1 MSKEKENKYNT
12 SANPPSGGEGAK
24 DSTSKAPPLANGGK
38 GSSATVTG
46 KAFDW
51 QLLKRIMHYVK
62 PYTSVFVI
70 AAFLTIFLAV
80 IALFQ
85 PILIQRTLDKYILAN
100 DYHGLVF
107 MVELMIGQ
115 LVVQTIAQYYQT
127 YLTNSLGQSVI
138 RDLRKDVFNHIT
150 SLRLK
155 YFDRTP
161 IGMLITRTVS
171 DLETI
176 ADIFSEGLISIMGDM
191 LLVFAVIGYMLWQ
204 DWKLALITLIPMPF
218 LFASTYVFKEAIK
231 SSFQEVRTQVAQLNT
246 FLAEHISG
254 ISVIQYF
261 SREEQEMRKFKA
273 VNLKYRDA
281 NIRSNWYYSIFFPVV
296 EILFA
301 VCMALLVWYGCKRIL
316 NDQQIHAISASEG
329 GITPGLITSFIVL
342 LNMLFRPIRQL
353 ADKFNTLQMGMV
365 GADRIFKVL
374 DTDEVAT
381 DDGKLAPSVL
391 EGDIEFK
398 DVWFAYNDENWVL
411 KNINFHIKP
420 GETLALVG
428 ATGAGKSS
436 TINIL
441 NRFYDIG
448 KGSVTVDGY
457 DIREYKVDYLRS
469 KIATVIQDVFLFTDT
484 IGNNISLNN
493 TQITREEIIKAAKD
507 VGAHEFIERL
517 PGGYDYNVMERGAT
531 LSAGQA
537 QLISFIRAL
546 VYNPAILV
554 LDEATSSVD
563 TETELLIQTAIN
575 KLMQGRTAIVIAHRL
590 STIQNA
596 DKIIVLDH
604 GEIMESGTH
613 QELLRIEN
621 GYYRKLYDL
630 QFNSAGIAKPI

>member
-1 MSKEKENKYNT
+1 MSDEKSKDNSKV
-12 SANPPSGGEGAK
+12 SPSGG
-24 DSTSKAPPLANGGK
+24 GG
-38 GSSATVTG
+38 GVTG

-51 QLLKRIMHYVK
+51 QLFKRIMHYVR
-62 PYTSVFVI
+62 PYRVTFII

-80 IALFQ
+80 AALAL
-85 PILIQRTLDKYILAN
+85 PLLIQKTLDEFIMIN
-100 DYHGLVF
+100 DYDGLSM
-107 MVELMIGQ
+107 MVELMIG
-115 LVVQTIAQYYQT
+115 LLIVQTIAQYYQT
-127 YLTNSLGQSVI
+127 YLTNTLGQSVI
-138 RDLRKDVFNHIT
+138 RDLRIDVFNHIT
-150 SLRLK
+150 ALRLK

-176 ADIFSEGLISIMGDM
+176 ADIFSEGLISIIGDL
-191 LLVFAVIGYMLWQ
+191 LLVIAIVVAMLIK
-204 DWKLALITLIPMPF
+204 DWKLALITLIPMPV

-231 SSFQEVRTQVAQLNT
+231 SSFQEVRTQVARLNT

-254 ISVIQYF
+254 MSVIQVF
-261 SREEQEMRKFKA
+261 AREEQEMRKFND
-273 VNLKYRDA
+273 VNLKHRDA
-281 NIRSNWYYSIFFPVV
+281 HIRSNWYYSIFFPVV

-301 VCMALLVWYGCKRIL
+301 VCMGLLVWYGCTRIL
-316 NDQQIHAISASEG
+316 TDQQLSS
-329 GITPGLITSFIVL
+329 ITATGKPVTAGVILEFIIL
-342 LNMLFRPIRQL
+342 LNLLFRPIRQL

-374 DTDEVAT
+374 DTDEVT
-381 DDGKLAPSVL
+381 VNKGQLRTGRL
-391 EGDIEFK
+391 NGEIEFK
-398 DVWFAYNDENWVL
+398 NVWFAYNDENWVL
-411 KNINFHIKP
+411 KDINFKVKP
-420 GETLALVG
+420 GEKLALVG

-441 NRFYDIG
+441 NRFYEIG
-448 KGSVTVDGY
+448 KGEVTIDGHEIYEY
-457 DIREYKVDYLRS
+457 DINYLRGQ
-469 KIATVIQDVFLFTDT
+469 IATVIQDVFLFSDT
-484 IGNNISLNN
+484 IANNISLNN
-493 TQITREEIIKAAKD
+493 DNITREQIIAAAKD
-507 VGAHEFIERL
+507 VGAHDFIIRL

-546 VYNPAILV
+546 VYDPAILV

-563 TETELLIQTAIN
+563 TETEILIQKAID
-575 KLMQGRTAIVIAHRL
+575 KLMEGRTAIVIAHRL

-604 GEIMESGTH
+604 GEIKEAGTH

-630 QFNSAGIAKPI
+630 QFNSAGITR

>member
-1 MSKEKENKYNT
+1 MSDNNKDK
-12 SANPPSGGEGAK
+12 K
-24 DSTSKAPPLANGGK
+24 DTSKVPPLGG
-38 GSSATVTG
+38 VTG

-51 QLLKRIMHYVK
+51 QLLKRVMHYVT
-62 PYTSVFVI
+62 PYNGTFLI
-70 AAFLTIFLAV
+70 ALFLTIFLAGST
-80 IALFQ
+80 LLQ
-85 PILIQRTLDKYILAN
+85 PILIQKTLDNYILVN
-100 DYHGLVF
+100 DYSGLLF
-107 MVELMIGQ
+107 MVQLMIVQ
-115 LVVQTIAQYYQT
+115 LLIQTVAQYYQT
-127 YLTNSLGQSVI
+127 HLTNSLGQSVI
-138 RDLRKDVFNHIT
+138 RDLRIDVFNHIT

-176 ADIFSEGLISIMGDM
+176 ADIFSEGLISIMGD
-191 LLVFAVIGYMLWQ
+191 LLVVIAIIGYMLFE
-204 DWKLALITLIPMPF
+204 DWKLALITMIPMPF

-254 ISVIQYF
+254 ISIIQYF
-261 SREEQEMRKFKA
+261 AREDQEMQKFKA
-273 VNLKYRDA
+273 VNLKHRDA
-281 NIRSNWYYSIFFPVV
+281 HIRSNWYYSIFFPVV
-296 EILFA
+296 EVLFA
-301 VCMALLVWYGCKRIL
+301 VCIGLLVWYGCKRIL
-316 NDQQIHAISASEG
+316 SDQQLAAMTSSG
-329 GITPGLITSFIVL
+329 KGVTPGLIVQFIVL
-342 LNMLFRPIRQL
+342 LNLLFRPIRQL

-374 DTDEVAT
+374 DTDEVAIN
-381 DDGKLAPSVL
+381 DGKLQPAKID
-391 EGDIEFK
+391 GDIVFDK
-398 DVWFAYNDENWVL
+398 VWFAYNDENWVL
-411 KNINFHIKP
+411 KDISFHIKP

-441 NRFYDIG
+441 NRFYEIS
-448 KGSVTVDGY
+448 KGNVTIDGH
-457 DIREYKVDYLRS
+457 DIREYDVNYLRS
-469 KIATVIQDVFLFTDT
+469 QIATVIQDVFLFSDT
-484 IGNNISLNN
+484 IANNISLNN
-493 TQITREEIIKAAKD
+493 KTITREQIIAAAKD
-507 VGAHEFIERL
+507 VGAHDFIERL

-531 LSAGQA
+531 LSAGQS

-546 VYNPAILV
+546 VYNPSILV

-563 TETELLIQTAIN
+563 TETELLIQNAIN

-604 GEIMESGTH
+604 GEIKEMGTH
-613 QELLRIEN
+613 QQLLRIES

-630 QFNSAGIAKPI
+630 QFNSAGIVR

>member
-1 MSKEKENKYNT
+1 M
-12 SANPPSGGEGAK
+12 
-24 DSTSKAPPLANGGK
+24 
-38 GSSATVTG
+38 
-46 KAFDW
+46 
-51 QLLKRIMHYVK
+51 RYVK
-62 PYTSVFVI
+62 PYNGTFII
-70 AAFLTIFLAV
+70 AALLTIFLAG
-80 IALFQ
+80 IALVQ
-85 PILIQRTLDKYILAN
+85 PILIQKTLDKEILGN
-100 DYHGLVF
+100 NYNGLVF
-107 MVELMIGQ
+107 MVGLMITQ
-115 LVVQTIAQYYQT
+115 LLIQTVAQYYQT

-138 RDLRKDVFNHIT
+138 RDLRVDIFNHIT

-204 DWKLALITLIPMPF
+204 DWKLALITLIPMPL

-254 ISVIQYF
+254 ISIIQYF
-261 SREEQEMRKFKA
+261 AREEQEMRKFKA

-301 VCMALLVWYGCKRIL
+301 ICIALLVWYGCKRIL
-316 NDQQIHAISASEG
+316 NDQQMHALSASPN
-329 GITPGLITSFIVL
+329 GITPGVITGFIVL

-374 DTDEVAT
+374 DTDEVAI
-381 DDGKLAPSVL
+381 DEGKLAPPAL
-391 EGDIEFK
+391 NGEIEFNN
-398 DVWFAYNDENWVL
+398 VWFAYNDENWVL
-411 KNINFHIKP
+411 KDINFHIKP

-448 KGSVTVDGY
+448 RGEVKVDGH

-469 KIATVIQDVFLFTDT
+469 RIATVIQDVFLFTDT

-493 TQITREEIIKAAKD
+493 TAITRDEIIAAAKD

-563 TETELLIQTAIN
+563 TETELLIQNAIN

-604 GEIMESGTH
+604 GEIKEMGTH

-630 QFNSAGIAKPI
+630 QFNSAGIAKPLL

>member
-1 MSKEKENKYNT
+1 MSE
-12 SANPPSGGEGAK
+12 
-24 DSTSKAPPLANGGK
+24 
-38 GSSATVTG
+38 VTG
-46 KAFDW
+46 KALDW
-51 QLLKRIMHYVK
+51 KLLGRIMHYVK
-62 PYTSVFVI
+62 PYNNTFITS
-70 AAFLTIFLAV
+70 AFLTIFLAASAV
-80 IALFQ
+80 VQ
-85 PILIQRTLDKYILAN
+85 PILIQKTLDNYILKDN
-100 DYHGLVF
+100 YPGLLF
-107 MVELMIGQ
+107 MVELMIVM
-115 LVVQTIAQYYQT
+115 LIIQTVAQYWQT

-138 RDLRKDVFNHIT
+138 RDLRIDVFNHIT
-150 SLRLK
+150 SMRLK
-155 YFDRTP
+155 YFDHTP
-161 IGMLITRTVS
+161 IGVLITRTVS

-191 LLVFAVIGYMLWQ
+191 LLLIVVIGYMLIL

-218 LFASTYVFKEAIK
+218 LLLSTYVFKEAIK

-254 ISVIQYF
+254 ISIIQF
-261 SREEQEMRKFKA
+261 FAREDQEMRKFRA
-273 VNLKYRDA
+273 VNTKYRDA

-296 EILFA
+296 EILLS
-301 VCMALLVWYGCKRIL
+301 VCMGLLVWYGCKRIL
-316 NDQQIHAISASEG
+316 NDQQLSAISASAKGVTRGTIVE
-329 GITPGLITSFIVL
+329 FILL
-342 LNMLFRPIRQL
+342 LNILFRPIRQL

-365 GADRIFKVL
+365 GADRIFRVL
-374 DTDEVAT
+374 DTDEVAVNN
-381 DDGKLAPSVL
+381 GKLQPATL
-391 EGDIEFK
+391 LGDIEFK
-398 DVWFAYNDENWVL
+398 NVWFAYNDENWVL
-411 KNINFHIKP
+411 KDISFHLKP
-420 GETLALVG
+420 GKTLALVG

-441 NRFYDIG
+441 NRFYEIG
-448 KGSVTVDGY
+448 KGSVLVDGV
-457 DIREYKVDYLRS
+457 DIREYDVNFLRS
-469 KIATVIQDVFLFTDT
+469 RIATVIQDVFLFTDT

-493 TQITREEIIKAAKD
+493 QAITREQIIAAAKD

-546 VYNPAILV
+546 VYDPTILV

-563 TETELLIQTAIN
+563 TETEVLIQNAIT

-630 QFNSAGIAKPI
+630 QFNSAGISR

>member
-1 MSKEKENKYNT
+1 MAE
-12 SANPPSGGEGAK
+12 
-24 DSTSKAPPLANGGK
+24 
-38 GSSATVTG
+38 VTG

-51 QLLKRIMHYVK
+51 KLLKRVMYYVK
-62 PYTSVFVI
+62 PYTRVFVI
-70 AAFLTIFLAV
+70 AAFLTIFLAA
-80 IALFQ
+80 IALVQ
-85 PILIQRTLDKYILAN
+85 PILIQLTLDKYILTN
-100 DYHGLVF
+100 DYNGLVL
-107 MVELMIGQ
+107 MIELMIGQ
-115 LVVQTIAQYYQT
+115 LIIQTIAQYYQT
-127 YLTNSLGQSVI
+127 FLTNSLGQSVI
-138 RDLRKDVFNHIT
+138 RDLRIDIFNHIT

-254 ISVIQYF
+254 ISIIQYF
-261 SREEQEMRKFKA
+261 SREDQEMRKFKA
-273 VNLKYRDA
+273 VNQKYRDA

-301 VCMALLVWYGCKRIL
+301 ICMSLLVWYGCKRIL
-316 NDQQIHAISASEG
+316 NDQQLHSLSASPG
-329 GITPGLITSFIVL
+329 GITPGVITGFIVL

-374 DTDEVAT
+374 DTDEVSI
-381 DDGKLAPSVL
+381 DEGKLAPANL
-391 EGDIEFK
+391 QGEIEFNK
-398 DVWFAYNDENWVL
+398 VWFAYNDENWVL
-411 KNINFHIKP
+411 KDISFHVKP

-448 KGSVTVDGY
+448 KGEVKVDGI
-457 DIREYKVDYLRS
+457 DIREYQVNYLRS

-484 IGNNISLNN
+484 IGNNISLSN
-493 TQITREEIIKAAKD
+493 TDITRDEIIAAAKD

-563 TETELLIQTAIN
+563 TETELLIQNAIN

-604 GEIMESGTH
+604 GEIKEMGTH

-630 QFNSAGIAKPI
+630 QFNSAGIAKPL